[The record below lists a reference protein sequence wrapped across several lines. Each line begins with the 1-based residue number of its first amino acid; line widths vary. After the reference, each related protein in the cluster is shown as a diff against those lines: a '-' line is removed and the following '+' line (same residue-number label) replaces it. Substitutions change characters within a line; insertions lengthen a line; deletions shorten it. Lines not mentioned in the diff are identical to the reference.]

1 MKLSAPR
8 SVIRREIIECQGI
21 TMSSTKR
28 EQARIER
35 QLIASLT
42 DACETAKSEITGFC
56 WLTHT
61 VDYQRFP
68 ESLQVTWVFDSQAHK
83 ELAHANGQNARMVE
97 LTAIALED
105 ADVQLSPLAA
115 HVHVDSEEECQRSHG
130 GDWQRRLSR
139 FKATKR

>member
-1 MKLSAPR
+1 
-8 SVIRREIIECQGI
+8 
-21 TMSSTKR
+21 MSTTKR

-35 QLIASLT
+35 ELIASLT
-42 DACETAKSEITGFC
+42 EACETAKSQITGFC

-68 ESLQVTWVFDSQAHK
+68 DSLQVVWVFDSHANK
-83 ELAHANGQNARMVE
+83 ALAHANGQDLRMIE

-105 ADVQLSPLAA
+105 AGVQLDPLAA
-115 HVHVDSEEECQRSHG
+115 HVHFDSEQECQRSHG

-139 FKATKR
+139 LSAKKGA